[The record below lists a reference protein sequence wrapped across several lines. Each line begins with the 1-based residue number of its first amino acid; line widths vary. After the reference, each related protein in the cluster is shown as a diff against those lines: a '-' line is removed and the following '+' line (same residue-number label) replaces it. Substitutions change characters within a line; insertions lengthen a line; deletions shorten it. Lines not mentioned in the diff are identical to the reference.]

1 MPIYFLI
8 IALLLLIKVTNVTKL
23 NTGIMRN
30 ITTQNQS
37 FKPTVSL
44 TPTIIPKEKA
54 LVAKV
59 FDGDTV
65 LLTDGRHVRYLGID
79 TPEMG
84 KEGGKNQCF
93 ALEAKHINE
102 QMVQNQEIEME
113 KDQEDKDKYGRLLR
127 YIWVDNVFVNEF
139 MLRQGF
145 ARFDVFPQNARY
157 REEFRQ
163 AAEEAKRDKR
173 GLWQVCI
180 P

>member
-1 MPIYFLI
+1 
-8 IALLLLIKVTNVTKL
+8 
-23 NTGIMRN
+23 
-30 ITTQNQS
+30 
-37 FKPTVSL
+37 
-44 TPTIIPKEKA
+44 
-54 LVAKV
+54 
-59 FDGDTV
+59 
-65 LLTDGRHVRYLGID
+65 
-79 TPEMG
+79 MG